1 MSSQLT
7 QRGSLDVESEMLPQE
22 PPPWIIRSAAW
33 VLVGAF
39 LFALLIAIVMRLPET
54 VHCQFVL
61 IPATGADPIQSPHQ
75 AIISRVG
82 VEEGQTVKA
91 GEELF
96 VLRSEEIRG
105 WDTQFRTLTE
115 DLRSKEESLARSE
128 TAYAAQAQIKNAEI
142 EQAKSEV
149 KFRQNH
155 REASQDLVARMQ
167 QLATQGG
174 VSQVDLVKLKL
185 DLAGS
190 EKDFSVAQRTLQ
202 QVNLDRE
209 RMETEHARQRAEQ
222 QSEIEKLK
230 MRIGALKT
238 DLENTHQNLLTV
250 RSPYEGVITSM
261 DQRTVGSFVQ
271 QGQVL
276 CQLARKD
283 AKPRARMTLNEAG
296 LPKLAIAQRVRYF
309 FEAFPY
315 QRYGAVTGKLDW
327 ISPSAVT
334 TTDGSHFVALGSL
347 DRYEISPHAGQVLP
361 LRVGMRGQAHIIVGG
376 RTLIEYA
383 FEPIRQLRES
393 IKQSILGP
401 Q

>member
-7 QRGSLDVESEMLPQE
+7 ERGSLDVESEMLPQE
-22 PPPWIIRSAAW
+22 PPPWIIRSTAW
-33 VLVGAF
+33 LLLAAF
-39 LFALLIAIVMRLPET
+39 LFALLVAVVMRLPET
-54 VHCQFVL
+54 VNCQFVL
-61 IPATGADPIQSPHQ
+61 IPATGADPIQSPRQ
-75 AIISRVG
+75 AIISRVA
-82 VEEGQTVKA
+82 VEEGQPVKA
-91 GEELF
+91 GEDLF
-96 VLRSEEIRG
+96 VLRSDEIRG

-115 DLRSKEESLARSE
+115 DLHGKEESLARYNI
-128 TAYAAQAQIKNAEI
+128 AYASQLEIKKAEI

-149 KFRQNH
+149 QFRENH
-155 REASQDLVARMQ
+155 ASTSRELVTRMEK
-167 QLATQGG
+167 LAQKGG
-174 VSQVDLVKLKL
+174 ISEVDLIKLKL

-190 EKDFSVAQRTLQ
+190 EKDLSVAQRTVQ
-202 QVNLDRE
+202 QVNLDRQ
-209 RMETEHARQRAEQ
+209 RIETEHARLRGEQ

-238 DLENTHQNLLTV
+238 DLENTQQNLLTV
-250 RSPYEGVITSM
+250 RSPYEGVVISM

-276 CQLARKD
+276 CQLAPKD

-296 LPKLAIAQRVRYF
+296 FPKLAIAQRVRYF
-309 FEAFPY
+309 FDAFPY

-347 DRYEISPHAGQVLP
+347 DRYDISPRAGQVLA

-393 IKQSILGP
+393 MKQ
-401 Q
+401 

>member
-7 QRGSLDVESEMLPQE
+7 ERGSLDVESEMLPQE
-22 PPPWIIRSAAW
+22 PPPWIVRSTAW
-33 VLVGAF
+33 LLLAAF
-39 LFALLIAIVMRLPET
+39 LFALLVAIVMRLPET

-61 IPATGADPIQSPHQ
+61 IPATGADPIQSPRQ
-75 AIISRVG
+75 AIISRVA
-82 VEEGQTVKA
+82 VEEGQPVKQ
-91 GEELF
+91 GEALF
-96 VLRSEEIRG
+96 VLRSDEIRG

-115 DLRSKEESLARSE
+115 DLRSKEESLIQSE
-128 TAYAAQAQIKNAEI
+128 TAYAAQLEIKKAEI

-149 KFRQNH
+149 KFRENH
-155 REASQDLVARMQ
+155 ASTSRELVTRMEK
-167 QLATQGG
+167 LAKLGG
-174 VSQVDLVKLKL
+174 ESEIDLVKLKL

-190 EKDFSVAQRTLQ
+190 EKDFSVAQRTVQ

-238 DLENTHQNLLTV
+238 DLENTQQNLLTV
-250 RSPYEGVITSM
+250 RSPYEGVIISM

-276 CQLARKD
+276 CQLAAKD
-283 AKPRARMTLNEAG
+283 AKPRARMTLDEAG

-327 ISPSAVT
+327 ISPSAIT

-393 IKQSILGP
+393 MKQ
-401 Q
+401 

>member
-1 MSSQLT
+1 MPSQLT
-7 QRGSLDVESEMLPQE
+7 QRASIDAESEMLPQE
-22 PPPWIIRSAAW
+22 PPPWIVRWTGWLLLA
-33 VLVGAF
+33 AF
-39 LFALLIAIVMRLPET
+39 LFALFIAIVVRLPET
-54 VHCQFVL
+54 VQCQFIL
-61 IPATGADPIQSPHQ
+61 IPATGSDPIQSPRQ
-75 AIISRVG
+75 AIISHVA
-82 VEEGQTVKA
+82 VEEGEPVKTHQ
-91 GEELF
+91 ELF
-96 VLRSEEIRG
+96 VLRSDEIRG

-115 DLRSKEESLARSE
+115 DLHTKEQSLADYDK
-128 TAYAAQAQIKNAEI
+128 AYAAQLGIKKAEI

-149 KFRQNH
+149 GFRENH
-155 REASQDLVARMQ
+155 ANASRDLTTRLEK
-167 QLATQGG
+167 LAAQGG
-174 VSQVDLVKLKL
+174 FSQVDLVKLKL
-185 DLAGS
+185 DLAAS

-209 RMETEHARQRAEQ
+209 RMETDHAREHGEQ
-222 QSEIEKLK
+222 QAEIEKLK

-238 DLENTHQNLLTV
+238 DLENAQQNLLTV
-250 RSPYEGVITSM
+250 RSPYEGVVISM

-276 CQLARKD
+276 CQLAPKD
-283 AKPRARMTLNEAG
+283 AKPRARMALSEAG
-296 LPKLAIAQRVRYF
+296 LPKLGVAQRVRYF

-315 QRYGAVTGKLDW
+315 QRYGTITGKLEW

-347 DRYEISPHAGQVLP
+347 DRYEISPRAGQVLP

-393 IKQSILGP
+393 MKQ
-401 Q
+401 

>member
-7 QRGSLDVESEMLPQE
+7 HRGSIDVESEMSPQE

-33 VLVGAF
+33 VLMGGF
-39 LFALLIAIVMRLPET
+39 LLALLVAIVVRLPET
-54 VHCQFVL
+54 VHCPFIL
-61 IPATGADPIQSPHQ
+61 IPATGADPIQSPRQ
-75 AIISRVG
+75 AIISRVAVG
-82 VEEGQTVKA
+82 EGQPVKA
-91 GEELF
+91 GEDLF
-96 VLRSEEIRG
+96 ILRSDEIRG

-115 DLRSKEESLARSE
+115 DLRNKVESLTQYE
-128 TAYAAQAQIKNAEI
+128 TAYVSQLEIKKAEI

-149 KFRQNH
+149 KFRENH
-155 REASQDLVARMQ
+155 AATSRDLVTRMEK
-167 QLATQGG
+167 LAKLGG
-174 VSQVDLVKLKL
+174 ESEIDLVKLKL

-190 EKDFSVAQRTLQ
+190 EKDLSVAQRTVQ
-202 QVNLDRE
+202 QTNLDRE
-209 RMETEHARQRAEQ
+209 RIETEHARQQGEQ
-222 QSEIEKLK
+222 RSEIEKLK
-230 MRIGALKT
+230 MRIGALKI
-238 DLENTHQNLLTV
+238 DLENTQQNLLTV

-296 LPKLAIAQRVRYF
+296 LPKLAIALRVRYF

-327 ISPSAVT
+327 ISPSAVGSG
-334 TTDGSHFVALGSL
+334 DGSHFVALGSL
-347 DRYEISPHAGQVLP
+347 DRDVISSRPGQSLP
-361 LRVGMRGQAHIIVGG
+361 LRVGMRGDAHIIVGG

-393 IKQSILGP
+393 IKQ
-401 Q
+401 